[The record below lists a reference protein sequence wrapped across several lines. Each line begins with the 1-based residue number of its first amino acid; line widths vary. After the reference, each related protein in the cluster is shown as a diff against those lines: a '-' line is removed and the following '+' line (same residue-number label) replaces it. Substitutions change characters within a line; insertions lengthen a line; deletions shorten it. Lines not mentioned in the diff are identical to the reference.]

1 MPEIREWV
9 NERLREA
16 AAGGSVVMEGRDIG
30 TVVLPD
36 AEVKVFLE
44 ARLHVRAERRQ
55 RDLES
60 SGYASSLD
68 EVEQGLRT
76 RDERDSTRR
85 EAPLTAAPDAIY
97 IDGSDLDFDDQ
108 VSRVIAAVESI
119 EGSSR

>member
-1 MPEIREWV
+1 M
-9 NERLREA
+9 
-16 AAGGSVVMEGRDIG
+16 VMEGRDIG

-44 ARLHVRAERRQ
+44 ARLQVRAERRQ

-76 RDERDSTRR
+76 RDERDSTRT

-97 IDGSDLDFDDQ
+97 IDGSDLDFADQ
-108 VSRVIAAVESI
+108 VSRVIAEVERI
-119 EGSSR
+119 EGSGQ